1 MNVIT
6 IKISGIDYNLK
17 GEESEEYLNEVA
29 SYVDKKLKS
38 LMDNNKKLSVSS
50 ASVLTAMNVVDDV
63 FKSQSKLLSLTE
75 NISKLEQR
83 ELELTDQ
90 LEVLKKQLIHME
102 NYNDELKSKITYLE
116 SETNEKTD
124 QEEVIKLQDQNKV
137 FEESGKAYLK
147 ENREL
152 KVDNKEL
159 KFQLQSAKYKLID
172 MQHRLLENQIDLVKI
187 KKEKNPLIVD
197 KAKWKYKPIQD

>member
-6 IKISGIDYNLK
+6 IKINGIDYNLK
-17 GEESEEYLNEVA
+17 GEESEEYLNEIA

-63 FKSQSKLLSLTE
+63 FKNESKLLSLTE

-83 ELELTDQ
+83 EFELTDQ

-102 NYNDELKSKITYLE
+102 NYNDELKNKISSMGSEIHERIDDEELSKSKDE
-116 SETNEKTD
+116 
-124 QEEVIKLQDQNKV
+124 NKF
-137 FEESGKAYLK
+137 FEESSKAYLK

-152 KVDNKEL
+152 KAINKEL

-187 KKEKNPLIVD
+187 KKEKSPLVAD
-197 KAKWKYKPIQD
+197 KVK